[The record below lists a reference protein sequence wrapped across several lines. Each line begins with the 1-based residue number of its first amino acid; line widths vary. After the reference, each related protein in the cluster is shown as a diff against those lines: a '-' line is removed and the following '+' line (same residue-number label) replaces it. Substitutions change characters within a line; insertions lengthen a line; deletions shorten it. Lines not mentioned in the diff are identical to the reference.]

1 MSHLSS
7 LCVTGASLTNGET
20 KGLLGT
26 PCLCQGRTHQPCTE
40 GHAGI
45 YMQVRPASCA
55 LRTYSREQIQGYI
68 LSPKCQGWRCIQG
81 LSKTAPFPT
90 STTTTQ
96 QPNTPTLAGQ
106 DVAVSKSYMEEGLF
120 ARQHKPTNRE
130 PIPWSWSRELEARA
144 RLQQSPQQIIVK
156 CRERGMKALL
166 ELASL
171 FQVIPKAS
179 QAPWQGGRGGQRE
192 WEKRPLST
200 PFCVSQHQRQLTVVG
215 IHTD

>member
-1 MSHLSS
+1 MCFENLQQRANTGVYPIPKMS
-7 LCVTGASLTNGET
+7 
-20 KGLLGT
+20 
-26 PCLCQGRTHQPCTE
+26 
-40 GHAGI
+40 
-45 YMQVRPASCA
+45 
-55 LRTYSREQIQGYI
+55 
-68 LSPKCQGWRCIQG
+68 W
-81 LSKTAPFPT
+81 TAPFPT